1 MAATVEPLLCSTPP
15 PPPANLCHPRD
26 ASDQIWGFLHTV
38 IGSQEVLT
46 GLGRRLPRDMSRKWL
61 LHDSGAWARDE
72 SWFPTLTS
80 PLLAPLTGLGRV
92 RGTQRGLEAGP
103 GSSAF
108 FF

>member
-1 MAATVEPLLCSTPP
+1 MAATVEPLLCST

-46 GLGRRLPRDMSRKWL
+46 GLGRRLPRDMGRKWL

-80 PLLAPLTGLGRV
+80 PLLPLFLGW
-92 RGTQRGLEAGP
+92 AG
-103 GSSAF
+103 
-108 FF
+108 